1 MAQFSAETLAAPFTY
16 TGAFSPVTEFWDRET
31 RDENP
36 GKEPPAKTDNNGIP
50 LLSLDFMRIE
60 EVFGRPQT
68 VVFQVQIPKTEVPD
82 DLEPGRYSLINA
94 TVNVYARDS
103 KIRESWTAE
112 GIVDN

>member
-1 MAQFSAETLAAPFTY
+1 M
-16 TGAFSPVTEFWDRET
+16 TEFWDRAT

-68 VVFQVQIPKTEVPD
+68 IVFQVQFPKTSVPS
-82 DLEPGRYSLINA
+82 DLESGRYSLINA
-94 TVNVYARDS
+94 VVNVYARDS

-112 GIVDN
+112 GIEES

>member
-1 MAQFSAETLAAPFTY
+1 MATFSAETLAAPFTY
-16 TGAFSPVTEFWDRET
+16 TGVCAEVTEFWDRAT
-31 RDENP
+31 REANP
-36 GKEPPAKTDNNGIP
+36 GKNPPVKTDANGVP

-68 VVFQVQIPKTEVPD
+68 IVFQVQFPKTAVPG

-94 TVNVYARDS
+94 VVNVYARDS

-112 GIVDN
+112 GIEEF